1 LPFLFFKIKKGI
13 KPIFHSLKLQIV
25 SDPLRTSI
33 REQYN
38 RIGRFI
44 LQLEKNSKTLVDDIS
59 QTQNVSEASV
69 PESGA
74 EHSDTQPVDE
84 LTKNLVGS
92 ISEFLKAMNENRK
105 TELLWL
111 ADNIGEEASKLGN
124 KIGFEL
130 KNLGISGIKKFE
142 EFNSDGSEFVA
153 AKKSFSGLS
162 VVEVYIFF
170 CLFSLQFRITIQPKI
185 NKQNRE
191 REMI

>member
-1 LPFLFFKIKKGI
+1 
-13 KPIFHSLKLQIV
+13 
-25 SDPLRTSI
+25 
-33 REQYN
+33 
-38 RIGRFI
+38 
-44 LQLEKNSKTLVDDIS
+44 
-59 QTQNVSEASV
+59 
-69 PESGA
+69 
-74 EHSDTQPVDE
+74 
-84 LTKNLVGS
+84 
-92 ISEFLKAMNENRK
+92 MNENRK

-170 CLFSLQFRITIQPKI
+170 TYLVHNLESQFNPI